1 MWIAVT
7 VGVVALLLLVLA
19 TPALMMNVV
28 GPRVDRR
35 RLGKND
41 EMVFDHYCSTG
52 TLHRFMRV
60 YRRLPADPRCKLC
73 YAPFGGLGRMLGIRP
88 SRKNSN
94 FCRSCFETVPLG
106 GSEREVGVLFADLR
120 GFTAW
125 SGQTAPSAVAASLEG
140 FYKAAMGALMAHDA
154 IIDKFVGDAVMALF
168 LPEMPSL
175 GDRTCDEMVLAAMAL
190 AAAAPSGSN
199 DLGVGIGIHYG
210 KAWVGNVGTE
220 DMKDFTA
227 LGDVVN
233 VASRLQGCAEPGQLV
248 ISAEVFARLTV
259 AIESSPA
266 LFDVKGKSEPL
277 DGRVVTTKPEQPAES
292 ARL

>member
-1 MWIAVT
+1 M
-7 VGVVALLLLVLA
+7 VGVGAVALLALLA

-28 GPRVDRR
+28 GPWVDRR

-41 EMVFDHYCSTG
+41 AMVFDHYCSTG
-52 TLHRFMRV
+52 LLHRFMRV

-73 YAPFGGLGRMLGIRP
+73 YAPFGGIGRMLGIRP

-106 GSEREVGVLFADLR
+106 GSERDVGVLFADLR

-125 SGQTAPSAVAASLEG
+125 SGENAPAVVAASLEG
-140 FYKAAMGALMAHDA
+140 FYKAAMAALMAHDA
-154 IIDKFVGDAVMALF
+154 VIDKLVGDAVMALF

-175 GDRTCDEMVLAAMAL
+175 GDRTCDEMVNAAMEL
-190 AAAAPSGSN
+190 AAAAPAGSN

-233 VASRLQGCAEPGQLV
+233 VASRLQGCADPGQLV
-248 ISAEVFARLTV
+248 ISDDAYARLTMPI
-259 AIESSPA
+259 ASQPA
-266 LFDVKGKSEPL
+266 SFQVKGKAAPIH
-277 DGRVVTTKPEQPAES
+277 GHVVITKASQPATT
-292 ARL
+292 